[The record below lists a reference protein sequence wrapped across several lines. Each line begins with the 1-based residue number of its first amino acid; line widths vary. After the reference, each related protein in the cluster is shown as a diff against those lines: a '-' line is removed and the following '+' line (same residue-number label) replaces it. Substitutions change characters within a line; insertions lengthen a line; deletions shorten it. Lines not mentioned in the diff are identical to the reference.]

1 MDRMTAHTRAY
12 DLCLAEA
19 ATDAAGFMRRVAGY
33 CALLMAEN
41 AATHPQPRSGDALR
55 EAARSLLRHSQG
67 LGDAFAPLLRAHLA
81 ATHRELSRD
90 AAAAEPEIA
99 SAQQAG
105 SAVEIAR
112 LAVAVQARA
121 QSELVEFDALVSAA
135 QGLHVVVQGRN
146 PLSPMAYARCVH
158 AATQALAVPSRHRAA
173 WLRFLGEAMGRELA
187 TAYGVASRQL
197 RARGVREAGFMFNPA
212 SRAALD
218 AWR

>member
-1 MDRMTAHTRAY
+1 MDRMTAHTRAF

-19 ATDAAGFMRRVAGY
+19 GSDAAGFMRRVAGY

-41 AATHPQPRSGDALR
+41 AATHPQARSGDALR
-55 EAARSLLRHSQG
+55 EAARSLLRHSHA
-67 LGDAFAPLLRAHLA
+67 LGEAFGPLLRAHLA
-81 ATHRELSRD
+81 AAHQEGLREPMP
-90 AAAAEPEIA
+90 EPEIA

-112 LAVAVQARA
+112 LADAVQARA

-146 PLSPMAYARCVH
+146 PLSPQVYARCVH
-158 AATQALAVPSRHRAA
+158 AAAHALAVPSRYRAA

-197 RARGVREAGFMFNPA
+197 RARGVREAGFMLKPA
-212 SRAALD
+212 SRTALQS
-218 AWR
+218 WRT